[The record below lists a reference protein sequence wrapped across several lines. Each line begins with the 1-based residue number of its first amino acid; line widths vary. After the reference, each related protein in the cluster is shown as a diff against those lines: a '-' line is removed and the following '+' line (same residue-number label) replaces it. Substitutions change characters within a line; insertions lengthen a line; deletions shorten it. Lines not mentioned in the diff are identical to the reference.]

1 MFNMKIKVIIL
12 FVLVNINVYSQ
23 EDTLQNIIYVS
34 MGILIIILQL
44 MLLHM

>member
-23 EDTLQNIIYVS
+23 EDTLTKYYLCINGYTNYNSSINAT
-34 MGILIIILQL
+34 
-44 MLLHM
+44 